1 MRRDDTMATPAG
13 VSPVADPKP
22 AGGEQPWHWRVVEFL
37 SAYLPLLLM
46 ALLALG
52 TWWLVKNTPVAERE
66 RVAAPLRHEPD
77 YEMRNF
83 SVQRF
88 AAQGPLKAQID
99 GDALRHYPDT
109 DTVEIDNV
117 RVRAVGADGRITYAS
132 ARRGIAN
139 GAGTEVQLLG
149 GAQVVSEATPT
160 APAIDFRG
168 EFLHAFLD
176 TERVKSHLPVT
187 VTHGDTQVSAEGMEY
202 SHLDRLIQFGGRMR
216 ASFLP
221 KSPNS
226 PNKAPAR

>member
-1 MRRDDTMATPAG
+1 MARAALPRR
-13 VSPVADPKP
+13 
-22 AGGEQPWHWRVVEFL
+22 QPLHWRISETV

-176 TERVKSHLPVT
+176 TERVTSHLPVT

-221 KSPNS
+221 KPANA
-226 PNKAPAR
+226 NKGPAR

>member
-1 MRRDDTMATPAG
+1 MGRADALSPAPI
-13 VSPVADPKP
+13 VTSAQAKP
-22 AGGEQPWHWRVVEFL
+22 AGSADQPWHWRMWELV

-52 TWWLVKNTPVAERE
+52 TWWLVKNTPSASRE
-66 RVAAPLRHEPD
+66 LPAVPLKHEPD

-88 AAQGPLKAQID
+88 AAQGPLKAQIE
-99 GDALRHYPDT
+99 GDALRHFPDT

-139 GAGTEVQLLG
+139 GAGTEVQLVG
-149 GAQVVSEATPT
+149 GAQVVSEATPRE
-160 APAIDFRG
+160 PAIDFRG

-176 TERVKSHLPVT
+176 TERVRSHLPVT
-187 VTHGDTQVSAEGMEY
+187 LIHGETRVVAEGMEY
-202 SHLDRLIQFGGRMR
+202 SHLDRLIRFTGRMR
-216 ASFLP
+216 ASFMP
-221 KSPNS
+221 KSSNAQKGS
-226 PNKAPAR
+226 AR

>member
-1 MRRDDTMATPAG
+1 MAAAPAVVTPATG
-13 VSPVADPKP
+13 AKP
-22 AGGEQPWHWRVVEFL
+22 AGTEQPWRWRAWELL
-37 SAYLPLLLM
+37 SAYLPLLMM

-52 TWWLVKNTPVAERE
+52 TWWLVKNTPVIEDA

-88 AAQGPLKAQID
+88 GAQGPLKAQID
-99 GDALRHYPDT
+99 GDTLRHFPDT

-117 RVRAVGADGRITYAS
+117 RVRAIGADGRITYAS

-160 APAIDFRG
+160 EPALDFRG
-168 EFLHAFLD
+168 EFLHAFLN
-176 TERVKSHLPVT
+176 TEQVRSHLPVT
-187 VTHGDTQVSAEGMEY
+187 VRHGDTQVYADGMEY
-202 SHLDRLIQFGGRMR
+202 SHLDRLIRFSGRMR

-221 KSPNS
+221 KSPKGS
-226 PNKAPAR
+226 AR

>member
-1 MRRDDTMATPAG
+1 MTAPPAG
-13 VSPVADPKP
+13 VTTPVADPKP
-22 AGGEQPWHWRVVEFL
+22 VHGEQPWRWRVLEFF

-52 TWWLVKNTPVAERE
+52 TWWLVKNTPVVDRDRA
-66 RVAAPLRHEPD
+66 AAPLRHEPD

-88 AAQGPLKAQID
+88 GALGPLKAQID

-117 RVRAVGADGRITYAS
+117 RLRAIGADGRITYAS

-160 APAIDFRG
+160 TPALDFRG

-187 VTHGDTQVSAEGMEY
+187 VTRGDTQVYAEGMEY
-202 SHLDRLIQFGGRMR
+202 SHLDRLIQFSGRMR

-221 KSPNS
+221 KS
-226 PNKAPAR
+226 NKDPAR

>member
-1 MRRDDTMATPAG
+1 MQRDDTVVTSPAAVSPATDPRPAG
-13 VSPVADPKP
+13 A
-22 AGGEQPWHWRVVEFL
+22 EQPWRWRVLEFF

-52 TWWLVKNTPVAERE
+52 TWWLVKNTPVVERD
-66 RVAAPLRHEPD
+66 RATAPLRHEPD

-88 AAQGPLKAQID
+88 GAQGPLKAQID

-117 RVRAVGADGRITYAS
+117 RVRAIGPDGRITYAS

-160 APAIDFRG
+160 SPALDFRG

-187 VTHGDTQVSAEGMEY
+187 VLHGDTQVFAEGMEY
-202 SHLDRLIQFGGRMR
+202 SHLDRLIQFSGRMR

-221 KSPNS
+221 KSPKGS
-226 PNKAPAR
+226 AR

>member
-1 MRRDDTMATPAG
+1 MAAAPAG
-13 VSPVADPKP
+13 VMSAADPKAP
-22 AGGEQPWHWRVVEFL
+22 DAGQPWRWRVWEFV

-46 ALLALG
+46 ALLALS
-52 TWWLVKNTPVAERE
+52 TWWLVKNTPVIERDQA
-66 RVAAPLRHEPD
+66 AAPLRHEPD

-88 AAQGPLKAQID
+88 GPLGPLKAQID

-117 RVRAVGADGRITYAS
+117 RLRAVGADGRVTYAS

-149 GAQVVSEATPT
+149 GAQVVSEATAT
-160 APAIDFRG
+160 AAAIDFRG

-176 TERVKSHLPVT
+176 TERVRSHLPVT
-187 VTHGDTQVSAEGMEY
+187 ITHGETQVHAESMDY
-202 SHLDRLIQFGGRMR
+202 SHLDRVIRFDGRMR
-216 ASFLP
+216 ASFQP
-221 KSPNS
+221 KTP
-226 PNKAPAR
+226 PKEPAAR

>member
-1 MRRDDTMATPAG
+1 MATVAP
-13 VSPVADPKP
+13 SPSAPP
-22 AGGEQPWHWRVVEFL
+22 SSTSAEQPWHWRLLEMV
-37 SAYLPLLLM
+37 SSYLPLLLM

-52 TWWLVKNTPVAERE
+52 TWWLVKNTPVADAE

-88 AAQGPLKAQID
+88 AAEGPLRAQIE

-117 RVRAVGADGRITYAS
+117 RVRAIGADGRITYAS

-149 GAQVVSEATPT
+149 GAQVVSEATT
-160 APAIDFRG
+160 TSAAIDFRG

-176 TERVKSHLPVT
+176 TERVRSHLPVT
-187 VTHGDTQVSAEGMEY
+187 VTHGDTQVYADGMEY
-202 SHLDRLIQFGGRMR
+202 SHLDRLITFNGRMR

-221 KSPNS
+221 KSP
-226 PNKAPAR
+226 AR

>member
-1 MRRDDTMATPAG
+1 MAAPSGGVTPA
-13 VSPVADPKP
+13 ADPKP
-22 AGGEQPWHWRVVEFL
+22 ANGEQPWRWRVLEFF
-37 SAYLPLLLM
+37 SAYLPLLMM

-52 TWWLVKNTPVAERE
+52 TWWLVKNTPVVDRDRA
-66 RVAAPLRHEPD
+66 AAPLRHEPD

-88 AAQGPLKAQID
+88 GAQGPLKAQID

-117 RVRAVGADGRITYAS
+117 RLRAVGADGRITYAS

-160 APAIDFRG
+160 APALDFRG

-176 TERVKSHLPVT
+176 TERVRSHLPVT
-187 VTHGDTQVSAEGMEY
+187 VTHGDTQVYADGMEY
-202 SHLDRLIQFGGRMR
+202 SHLDRLIQFSGRMR

-221 KSPNS
+221 KSAKDS
-226 PNKAPAR
+226 AR

>member
-1 MRRDDTMATPAG
+1 MRRDETMAAAPAA
-13 VSPVADPKP
+13 VPPAADVKP
-22 AGGEQPWHWRVVEFL
+22 AGTEQPWRWRVLEFF

-52 TWWLVKNTPVAERE
+52 TWWLVKNTPVAEGE
-66 RVAAPLRHEPD
+66 RATAPPRHEPD

-88 AAQGPLKAQID
+88 APEGPLKAQIE
-99 GDALRHYPDT
+99 GDALRHFPDT

-117 RVRAVGADGRITYAS
+117 RLRAVGADGRITYAS

-149 GAQVVSEATPT
+149 GAQVVSEATPSQ
-160 APAIDFRG
+160 PAIDFRG

-176 TERVKSHLPVT
+176 TERVRSHLPVT
-187 VTHGDTQVSAEGMEY
+187 VTHGDTQVQAEGMEY
-202 SHLDRLIQFGGRMR
+202 SHLDRLIQFSGRMR
-216 ASFLP
+216 ASFP
-221 KSPNS
+221 PTSQKGS
-226 PNKAPAR
+226 AR

>member
-1 MRRDDTMATPAG
+1 MAATSAGVTPA
-13 VSPVADPKP
+13 ADTQP
-22 AGGEQPWHWRVVEFL
+22 AAGEQPWYWRVLEFF
-37 SAYLPLLLM
+37 SAYLPLFMM

-52 TWWLVKNTPVAERE
+52 TWWLVKNTPVIERD
-66 RVAAPLRHEPD
+66 RATAPLRHEPD

-88 AAQGPLKAQID
+88 GAQGPLKAQID
-99 GDALRHYPDT
+99 GDALRHFPDT

-117 RVRAVGADGRITYAS
+117 RVRAIGADGRITYAS

-160 APAIDFRG
+160 TPALDFRG

-176 TERVKSHLPVT
+176 AERVTSHLPVT
-187 VTHGDTQVSAEGMEY
+187 VTRGDTQVFAEGMEY
-202 SHLDRLIQFGGRMR
+202 SHLDRLIQFSGRMR

-221 KSPNS
+221 KSAPS
-226 PNKAPAR
+226 SKPPAKGPAR

>member
-1 MRRDDTMATPAG
+1 MVASPAVVSPAADTRPAG
-13 VSPVADPKP
+13 A
-22 AGGEQPWHWRVVEFL
+22 EQPWHWRVLEFF

-52 TWWLVKNTPVAERE
+52 TWWLVKNTPVTERAQ
-66 RVAAPLRHEPD
+66 VAAPLRHEPD

-88 AAQGPLKAQID
+88 GALGPLKAQID
-99 GDALRHYPDT
+99 GDALRHFPDT

-117 RVRAVGADGRITYAS
+117 RVRAIGADGRITYAS

-160 APAIDFRG
+160 SPALDFRG

-176 TERVKSHLPVT
+176 TERVMSHLPVT
-187 VTHGDTQVSAEGMEY
+187 VTRGDTQVYAEGMEY
-202 SHLDRLIQFGGRMR
+202 SHLDRLIQFSGRMR
-216 ASFLP
+216 ASFMP
-221 KSPNS
+221 KPAT
-226 PNKAPAR
+226 PPKGPAR